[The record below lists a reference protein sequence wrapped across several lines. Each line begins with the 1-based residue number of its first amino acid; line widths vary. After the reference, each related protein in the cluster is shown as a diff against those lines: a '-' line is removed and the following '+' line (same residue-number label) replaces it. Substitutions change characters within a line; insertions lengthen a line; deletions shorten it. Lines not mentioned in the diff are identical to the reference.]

1 MFPWQHSIV
10 IVHPLIN
17 AFNFFC
23 LLFLFF
29 FFFIITALLLFRSL
43 GVYPF
48 YLDLHLCLLCLPPPS
63 PAALSLSLSISLSL
77 FFHRSPLFLLLLPFT
92 HLYSLHYKAKRI
104 WWLACTLCPQTQLT
118 PRIFSLCW
126 IVPQNER
133 QLKEPT
139 LRWHLF
145 ANGGSVGPRSQVEHR
160 GNCLFLTWRSTCWH
174 SWAKIDVH
182 AASNQK
188 RIT

>member
-1 MFPWQHSIV
+1 MATQHCYCTST
-10 IVHPLIN
+10 HK
-17 AFNFFC
+17 C
-23 LLFLFF
+23 LQLFLSPISVFF
-29 FFFIITALLLFRSL
+29 FFYHHSTPPISI
-43 GVYPF
+43 PW
-48 YLDLHLCLLCLPPPS
+48 CLSFLSWPASLPPLPS
-63 PAALSLSLSISLSL
+63 ASIPSRSLSLSIYLSL